1 MIIYFRDIFDED
13 FIENV
18 VPEIIISRV
27 KSLASKPN
35 AQRMNEYLRKYFN
48 LTINEVIDQVQFKI
62 NKYGNVYSLAIDNV
76 AVEKKTKDKLM
87 SYVHLIDFGNIEV
100 KGLNMF
106 NSSMNYIKDNLKEI
120 YRYYQIQEGRLDYGD

>member
-48 LTINEVIDQVQFKI
+48 LTINEIIDQVQFKI

-76 AVEKKTKDKLM
+76 AVEKKTKDKQTKNFK
-87 SYVHLIDFGNIEV
+87 VFHLRQLLQV
-100 KGLNMF
+100 
-106 NSSMNYIKDNLKEI
+106 IK
-120 YRYYQIQEGRLDYGD
+120 